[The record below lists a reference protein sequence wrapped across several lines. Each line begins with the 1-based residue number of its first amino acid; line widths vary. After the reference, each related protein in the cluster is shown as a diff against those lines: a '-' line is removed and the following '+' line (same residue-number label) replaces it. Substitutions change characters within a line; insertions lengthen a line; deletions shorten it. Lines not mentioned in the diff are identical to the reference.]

1 MAFDTDH
8 PLSPAELAILQRMG
22 VGEFSAAV
30 KRRAAAITWPKVK
43 TAPLPQG
50 SRRRERDAVAHLD
63 AWAQQRRASRQP
75 KNAAAGRAA

>member
-30 KRRAAAITWPKVK
+30 KRRAAAITWPK

-50 SRRRERDAVAHLD
+50 SRRRERDAVAHLE
-63 AWAQQRRASRQP
+63 AWAQQRREKMQP
-75 KNAAAGRAA
+75 KRKAAGRAA